1 MPGPLVA
8 APIAAAGKM
17 AAAKAAAKAAAAG
30 AAKVGTALASPGG
43 QAATAAASAGAGLLS
58 TAEQRKDQQ
67 VHQAQ
72 QVAEKAKEGAQ
83 IQTGEPMDMAWQMLK
98 ALTEQQ
104 MFGTLRNI
112 PERQVSG
119 NYRFMPEIDDP
130 NYDKVVR
137 QGTVHPRAYG
147 MMMAHDAQFGGQ
159 GTTGLQRSLRTYSK
173 DRPRVNPD
181 TGRIEEDAGPE
192 GRDVRERRMPEN
204 TEGARIIKPM
214 RYSMTRP
221 GPIGRT
227 KDLDARS
234 GDTVTPGE
242 QRSYAPPS
250 RGLDVPRGAVHPE
263 ESVNMGYV
271 MQLLADREAAQRESQ
286 ADRLMGRHAG
296 MDMEQAYNHI
306 EMQNMV
312 QPHPTYPGFYT
323 LPSGRIVDAG
333 DVRRA
338 GYAVPGE

>member
-1 MPGPLVA
+1 MVAPLVAAPVA

-17 AAAKAAAKAAAAG
+17 AAAKAAA
-30 AAKVGTALASPGG
+30 AKVGTALASPGG
-43 QAATAAASAGAGLLS
+43 QAAMGAASTAGGLLS

-67 VHQAQ
+67 VDEAQ
-72 QVAEKAKEGAQ
+72 QAAQKAKEGAQ
-83 IQTGEPMDMAWQMLK
+83 IQTGKPMDMAWQMLK

-112 PERQVSG
+112 PERQVSD

-147 MMMAHDAQFGGQ
+147 MMVAHDAQFGGE
-159 GTTGLQRSLRTYSK
+159 GTTGLQRSLRTYSS
-173 DRPRVNPD
+173 DRPRMNLD
-181 TGRIEEDAGPE
+181 TGKMEQDVGPE
-192 GRDVRERRMPEN
+192 GRDVREKRMPES

-221 GPIGRT
+221 GPIGRI

-242 QRSYAPPS
+242 QRSFAPAS
-250 RGLDVPRGAVHPE
+250 RGLDVPRGAIHPE
-263 ESVNMGYV
+263 ETVNMGYV
-271 MQLLADREAAQRESQ
+271 MQLLADREAAQRQSQ
-286 ADRLMGRHAG
+286 ADRLMQRHAG
-296 MDMEQAYNHI
+296 MDMEQAYKQV

-312 QPHPTYPGFYT
+312 QPHPTFPGFYT

-338 GYAVPGE
+338 GYRVPGE